1 MLAPSEALNKARVY
15 LDEVVPDFA
24 ALQPK
29 VDEMVLSLDKSNW
42 IITFSAQTGGNPK
55 AETIA
60 DILKNR
66 RIEKQIS
73 IAVEDG
79 SLVAVRNPSV
89 PF

>member
-1 MLAPSEALNKARVY
+1 MLAPNEVLSKARVY
-15 LDEVVPDFA
+15 LGEVVPDFA

-29 VDEMVLSLDKSNW
+29 VDEMVLSLDKSSW
-42 IITFSAQTGGNPK
+42 IITFSAQTGGNTK

-66 RIEKQIS
+66 RIEKQVL

-79 SLVAVRNPSV
+79 SLVAVRNPPV